1 MQLVFSIARERLADA
16 PLMKLADSIQWLE
29 VEKHMQADYWR
40 AAFRKGG
47 RAPYDYRAMFRALLL
62 ARWHGLTFP
71 ALEHALR
78 VRLDFLLFCGFDG
91 NAKLPEASTLSRF
104 RSRLAEGG
112 TLAAMF
118 EEVDRQLN
126 AQGVALLVA
135 RGALLDVGV
144 KTGSRADANASL
156 VERRTSPANDGS
168 IIAEGATLGA
178 TTKNTDTRTKQR
190 RGKQGAIR

>member
-16 PLMKLADSIQWLE
+16 PLMKLADSIQWPE
-29 VEKHMQADYWR
+29 VERHMQADYWR

-47 RAPYDYRAMFRALLL
+47 RTPYDYRAMFRALLL
-62 ARWHGLTFP
+62 ARWHGLPFP

-78 VRLDFLLFCGFDG
+78 VRLDFLLFCGFNG

-118 EEVDRQLN
+118 DEVDRQLG
-126 AQGVALLVA
+126 AQGVAVSA
-135 RGALLDVGV
+135 VRGALLDVGV
-144 KTGSRADANASL
+144 KTGSRADSNVSP
-156 VERRTSPANDGS
+156 VEQRTSPANDGS
-168 IIAEGATLGA
+168 IIAPGATLGA
-178 TTKNTDTRTKQR
+178 TVKSTGT
-190 RGKQGAIR
+190 

>member
-16 PLMKLADSIQWLE
+16 PLIKLGDLIQWAE
-29 VEKHMQADYWR
+29 VERHMQADYWR

-47 RAPYDYRAMFRALLL
+47 RVPYDHRAMFRALLI
-62 ARWHGLTFP
+62 ARWYGLTFT

-104 RSRLAEGG
+104 RSRLVEGG

-118 EEVDRQLN
+118 DEVERQLRG
-126 AQGVALLVA
+126 QGIQVRL
-135 RGALLDVGV
+135 
-144 KTGSRADANASL
+144 S
-156 VERRTSPANDGS
+156 
-168 IIAEGATLGA
+168 
-178 TTKNTDTRTKQR
+178 
-190 RGKQGAIR
+190 QGAVIDACLLRL

>member
-1 MQLVFSIARERLADA
+1 MQLIFSIARERLASA
-16 PLMKLADSIQWLE
+16 PLMKLADSIQWAE

-47 RAPYDYRAMFRALLL
+47 RTPYDYRAMFRALLL
-62 ARWHGLTFP
+62 ARWHGLPFP

-104 RSRLAEGG
+104 RSRLAEAG

-118 EEVDRQLN
+118 DEVDRQLS
-126 AQGVALLVA
+126 AQGVTV
-135 RGALLDVGV
+135 
-144 KTGSRADANASL
+144 N
-156 VERRTSPANDGS
+156 PA
-168 IIAEGATLGA
+168 
-178 TTKNTDTRTKQR
+178 K
-190 RGKQGAIR
+190 GAIIEAGIMLY